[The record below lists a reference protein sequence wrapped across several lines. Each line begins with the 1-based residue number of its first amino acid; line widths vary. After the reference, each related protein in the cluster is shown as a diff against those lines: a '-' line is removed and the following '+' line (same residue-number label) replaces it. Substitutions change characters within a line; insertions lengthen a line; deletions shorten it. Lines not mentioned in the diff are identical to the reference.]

1 VRTRVHQLVAD
12 SLWIVRTI
20 FSAVERALNKPANYL
35 LNKKKIDLI
44 YLNLKVREAKMSAG
58 NTDVRLRSVRKES

>member
-1 VRTRVHQLVAD
+1 M
-12 SLWIVRTI
+12 
-20 FSAVERALNKPANYL
+20 NKPANYL